1 MLQAL
6 SNPISGKISGRL
18 KAWWNGEEIA
28 PDQADRQAGERPN
41 GKEVAQDFPSPS
53 GVAEWTPQR
62 IAAIQCL
69 YGDGVDSPSGRER
82 TRALINPVGLNDKMT
97 VLDIG
102 ARLGTAA
109 RVIAKET
116 GAWVDGIE
124 QNEALVEEAARLSM
138 MEGLAKKAVIRNLP
152 LTHADVKAHKRDAI
166 IARETLHLFEN
177 RDRLFKTLCG
187 LLKPSSHL
195 VITEFLTVPGKGKD
209 ERGEWNMLH
218 PAAPQLFELEEI
230 CDGMKKVGFD
240 VRVAKD
246 ETKSYKAMLLND
258 IRRFGETIQKDAL
271 PRELQE
277 WVMWEVEYWART
289 FDALDAGGI
298 TLHRIHGISPTEDPT
313 KL

>member
-6 SNPISGKISGRL
+6 SNPITGKFGGRL
-18 KAWWNGEEIA
+18 KAWWNGEEVA
-28 PDQADRQAGERPN
+28 SGQADTQAKRRPN
-41 GKEVAQDFPSPS
+41 REHAVQDFPAPS

-82 TRALINPVGLNDKMT
+82 TRDLITPAGLNEKMT

-124 QNEALVEEAARLSM
+124 QNDALVEEAARLSA
-138 MEGLAKKAVIRNLP
+138 MEGLAKKAVIRKLS
-152 LTHADVKAHKRDAI
+152 LTDPEIRAHKRDAI
-166 IARETLHLFEN
+166 VARETLHLFED
-177 RDRLFKTLCG
+177 RGRLFKTLES

-195 VITEFLTVPGKGKD
+195 LITEFLTVPSKGKD
-209 ERGEWNMLH
+209 ERGEWNLLH
-218 PAAPQLFELEEI
+218 GDTPQLFELDEVRE
-230 CDGMKKVGFD
+230 GMRKVGFD
-240 VRVAKD
+240 VRIAKN

-289 FDALDAGGI
+289 FDALDSGGI
-298 TLHRIHGISPTEDPT
+298 TLHRIHGVSPTEDPT
-313 KL
+313 KQ